1 MRKLVASG
9 SAIVLAAAVLAAC
22 GSSGSS
28 KANDSSAT
36 TAAGSSSPSET
47 DLSKLVADANKQ
59 KFKITYTD
67 GSGTTQTY
75 EQDGNGNSV
84 YGTDASLTFVT
95 RTSIVN
101 CDRSSGSYQCTETPS
116 SQGNAASPFSGI
128 VTALQSQ
135 LGALGG
141 RFGST
146 SSKTIAGRDA
156 ECVTFSQSDLV
167 GSGSTASYTGC
178 IDKQTG
184 TTLEFAVDNGAKK
197 TTSLLVTKFESPGAS
212 DFTPPVTPST
222 YASNISIPDAASVTL
237 PTTPG
242 GG

>member
-1 MRKLVASG
+1 MRKLVASC
-9 SAIVLAAAVLAAC
+9 STLVLAAAVLAAC

-28 KANDSSAT
+28 KANDSAVT
-36 TAAGSSSPSET
+36 TNAGSPAPSET
-47 DLSKLVADANKQ
+47 DLSKLVANANKQ

-67 GSGTTQTY
+67 GSGTSQTY

-84 YGTDASLTFVT
+84 YGSDGSLTFVAKA
-95 RTSIVN
+95 SIVN
-101 CDRSSGSYQCTETPS
+101 CDKSSGSYQCTATPS

-135 LGALGG
+135 LSALGG

-146 SSKTIAGRDA
+146 STKTIAGREA

-167 GSGSTASYTGC
+167 GSGSKASYTGC

-184 TTLEFAVDNGAKK
+184 TTLEFAVDNGGRK

-222 YASNISIPDAASVTL
+222 YPSNISLPDAASVTL

-242 GG
+242 G